1 MMQGNNCI
9 MTILVNVNK
18 HLKTDQ
24 SISFKHNILIQQSCI
39 VACTTDFE
47 SKTIAMID
55 DQPQCTTLL
64 QK

>member
-1 MMQGNNCI
+1 

-18 HLKTDQ
+18 HLKTDGC
-24 SISFKHNILIQQSCI
+24 ISFKHNTLIQQSRI
-39 VACTTDFE
+39 VTCTTHFE

-55 DQPQCTTLL
+55 DQPQCMTLL